1 MRNTKERS
9 TRPSRPSQSNSSRPT
24 SVPSNAF
31 SPSFLLQASQARR
44 ASPTPPP
51 PASPAARCGPAPGT
65 WSRSK
70 PATAWSG
77 RWSGRARPWP
87 RAAGRSSSPATGR
100 DALLAAATL
109 PALAVPNHLHLGDKA
124 KRLGFPLHDGPLCIG
139 HLSRPEARI
148 AAHLHIARTL
158 VGHPAS
164 FALAVEAL
172 GAEEIPIL
180 GRALMRRIQE
190 RGTA

>member
-1 MRNTKERS
+1 MRNTEERS
-9 TRPSRPSQSNSSRPT
+9 TRSSRPSH
-24 SVPSNAF
+24 PSKSASAPANAF
-31 SPSFLLQASQARR
+31 SPSFLLQASQLDDFPH
-44 ASPTPPP
+44 S
-51 PASPAARCGPAPGT
+51 APSRLTGGT
-65 WSRSK
+65 L
-70 PATAWSG
+70 WSG
-77 RWSGRARPWP
+77 PWDVEPVEARHGLVWAVVRKGEPLAAGGRAVVVTRH
-87 RAAGRSSSPATGR
+87 RA

-124 KRLGFPLHDGPLCIG
+124 KRLGFPLHDGALCIG

-190 RGTA
+190 SGAA